1 MFVYG
6 QSRKKNR
13 RNLNNINIMAF
24 QSFKNIKISGVAA
37 CVPENI
43 EENSTLSLFQS
54 PAEYERFVATTG
66 IERRHVVK
74 NGFCS
79 SDLCYEAAEKL
90 IETLQWSK
98 EEIDCL
104 IFVSQTPDYILP
116 ATACL
121 LQHRLGLPN
130 ECMAFDI
137 SMGCSGW
144 VYGITVLASLLSNGT
159 CKKGLL
165 LAGDTVTVTKSP
177 RDKTT
182 YPLFGDAGTATAV
195 EFQEAEK
202 GIVSYLCTDGEG
214 ADTIM
219 IRDGGFRHPF
229 SEASLSYKEY
239 ENGSIRNNLQSY
251 LDGTSVFTFGISKA
265 PKSIK
270 KLLEYTGKSAEDI
283 DYYIFHQANMLMN
296 EKIRTKLKLPM
307 DKVPYILKDFGN
319 TSSTSIP
326 LTLVARLKEQL
337 RNNDLNIIAC
347 GFGVGLSWGS
357 VLFDTKS
364 IVCCDLIELQ

>member
-1 MFVYG
+1 
-6 QSRKKNR
+6 
-13 RNLNNINIMAF
+13 MAF
-24 QSFKNIKISGVAA
+24 QSFTNIKISGIAA
-37 CVPENI
+37 CVPENV
-43 EENSTLSLFQS
+43 EENSQLSLFQS
-54 PAEYERFVATTG
+54 TTEYERFVATTG

-74 NGFCS
+74 PGTCS
-79 SDLCYEAAEKL
+79 SDLCYNAAEKL
-90 IETLQWSK
+90 IGELKWAK
-98 EEIDCL
+98 EDVDCL
-104 IFVSQTPDYILP
+104 VFVSQTPDYILP
-116 ATACL
+116 ATACI
-121 LQHRLGLPN
+121 LQQRLGLSN

-144 VYGITVLASLLSNGT
+144 VYGLTVLASLLSTGT

-165 LAGDTVTVTKSP
+165 LAGDTVTVTKSS

-182 YPLFGDAGTATAV
+182 YPLFGDAGTATAI
-195 EFQEAEK
+195 EFQEKED

-229 SEASLSYKEY
+229 SVDSLVYKEY
-239 ENGSIRNNLQSY
+239 ENGSVRNNLQSY

-265 PKSIK
+265 PKSVK
-270 KLLEYTGKSAEDI
+270 KLLEYTGKRLEEI

-296 EKIRTKLKLPM
+296 EKIRTKLKLSAE
-307 DKVPYILKDFGN
+307 KTPYILKDFGN

-326 LTLVARLKEQL
+326 LTLVAKLKEHL
-337 RNNDLNIIAC
+337 RNNDLNIVAC

-357 VLFDTKS
+357 VLFRTKS
-364 IVCCDLIELQ
+364 IVCCDLIQLQ